1 MYRNKLR
8 FQSNGSVP
16 KDRGRESED
25 AA

>member
-8 FQSNGSVP
+8 FQSNGSVS